1 MSYTRVKTVNFGT
14 SRSGLSTVQYS
25 LNGGSTWSGTGV
37 TESPSSTGI
46 YRATITFTDGFTGTL
61 TWRDGGSPVRYA
73 AEEVNAADATS
84 LPDPAPDGYGPIG
97 TGSVA
102 VDHDY
107 PTANNLKFA
116 TSGGQGIGGALVRA
130 YLASEY
136 ASSPAAATIRGQ
148 TLTLDSGAWANVIDL
163 DPGSYQVV
171 FKAEG
176 FETTVV
182 SLTVS

>member
-73 AEEVNAADATS
+73 AEEVNAAEAEGASVLDA
-84 LPDPAPDGYGPIG
+84 PIG
-97 TGSVA
+97 GGTLSEAIAAMAA
-102 VDHDY
+102 VMAGKLTQSQDRTTDTFRDFKDDDTTRVTSTSTN
-107 PTANNLKFA
+107 TA
-116 TSGGQGIGGALVRA
+116 R
-130 YLASEY
+130 
-136 ASSPAAATIRGQ
+136 
-148 TLTLDSGAWANVIDL
+148 
-163 DPGSYQVV
+163 
-171 FKAEG
+171 
-176 FETTVV
+176 TV
-182 SLTVS
+182 TVH